1 MPLRHDYCKGLRKT
15 YAAVIR
21 VISNNTPLSHILT
34 AIPAAYLIGFTI
46 FYYSQPSTGY
56 RSSVDPFFGGTVSL
70 CVALTLLW
78 LWAALCIWK
87 IAPNALSVSIY
98 INRAIGNWTTISFIL
113 LLFYGISVLPGQ
125 YTSYLFVTL
134 SPLILTLHLTADIQR
149 AVRERLY
156 VALEP
161 PSPPPDE
168 STGMPKIV
176 IHE

>member
-21 VISNNTPLSHILT
+21 VIANNTPLSHILS
-34 AIPAAYLIGFTI
+34 AIPAAYLVGFTI
-46 FYYSQPSTGY
+46 FFYSQGPRATT
-56 RSSVDPFFGGTVSL
+56 DPFFGGTISL
-70 CVALTLLW
+70 CVGLTLLW
-78 LWAALCIWK
+78 LWAAVCIWK
-87 IAPNALSVSIY
+87 TAPNALSVAIY
-98 INRAIGNWTTISFIL
+98 LNRAIGNWTTISFLL
-113 LLFYGISVLPGQ
+113 LLFYGITVLPGQ

-134 SPLILTLHLTADIQR
+134 TPLVLTLHLTADIQR

-161 PSPPPDE
+161 PSPPPE
-168 STGMPKIV
+168 PTGAPKIV